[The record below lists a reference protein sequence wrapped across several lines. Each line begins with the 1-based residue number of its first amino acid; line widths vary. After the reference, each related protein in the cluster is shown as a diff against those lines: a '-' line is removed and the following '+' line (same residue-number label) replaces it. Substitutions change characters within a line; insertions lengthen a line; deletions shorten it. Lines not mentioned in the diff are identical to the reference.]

1 VESFQ
6 SPAIGR
12 RLIGH
17 QDSYE
22 LLNSRFEESE
32 EKMKMF
38 AYVKLT
44 LFLIAWLALLLT
56 NGRFALAQK
65 ESGSQQK
72 WDSAVAQAK
81 SEGKVVV
88 MGPPGDRVREA
99 ITQGFSKAFPDITIE
114 FSGGRGGELA
124 TRIKSERDA
133 GIYSVDIVISGTST
147 ANAYFKPMK
156 ALDPIEPALMLPEVA
171 DAKNW
176 RDNKLEFSDRS
187 TRFNLVFTTQNNVP
201 LIFNPTQVKAQEVD
215 ELYKLLD
222 PKWKGKIA
230 VQDPIPSGTGNG
242 VFRWVWHVLGPEKT
256 KDFYRKIR
264 AQAAAVD
271 RDQRRQIE
279 WIAQGKYPLHFGP
292 GTVMY
297 QLEKRGLK
305 FGVLPEFKDYGAY
318 VTPGF
323 GSAMLIN
330 RAAHPNASKVFL
342 NWLLTKD
349 GQIAFCTGMGYVSR
363 RVDVPTDQVPSYWVP
378 KPGVKYWPGYYEEDA
393 TMSEE
398 QVKFLKTLFGR

>member
-1 VESFQ
+1 MKTTF
-6 SPAIGR
+6 AYI
-12 RLIGH
+12 RLI
-17 QDSYE
+17 
-22 LLNSRFEESE
+22 LC
-32 EKMKMF
+32 
-38 AYVKLT
+38 
-44 LFLIAWLALLLT
+44 LALLVSLPIHVHSV
-56 NGRFALAQK
+56 LAQSK
-65 ESGSQQK
+65 SEWQQK
-72 WDSAVAQAK
+72 WDTAVAQAK

-88 MGPPGDRVREA
+88 LGPPGDLVREA
-99 ITQGFSKAFPDITIE
+99 ITQGFSKAFPDITVE
-114 FSGGRGGELA
+114 YSGARGGELA

-133 GIYSVDIVISGTST
+133 GIYSVDVVISGTST

-156 ALDPIEPALMLPEVA
+156 ALDPIEPALLLPEVV
-171 DAKNW
+171 DPKHW

-187 TRFNLVFTTQNNVP
+187 TRLNLVFTTQNNVP
-201 LIFNPTQVKAQEVD
+201 LIYNPAQVKAQEVD
-215 ELYKLLD
+215 ELFKLLD

-279 WIAQGKYPLHFGP
+279 WVAQGKYPLHLGP
-292 GTVMY
+292 GTVMQ

-305 FGVLPEFKDYGAY
+305 FGVMAEFKDYGAY
-318 VTPGF
+318 LTPGF

-330 RAAHPNASKVFL
+330 RAPHANASKVFL

-349 GQIAFCTGMGYVSR
+349 GQTAFCKGMGYVSR
-363 RVDVPTDQVPSYWVP
+363 RVDVSTDHVPSYWVP
-378 KPGVKYWPGYYEEDA
+378 KPGVKYWAGYYEEDA
-393 TMSEE
+393 TMSDE
-398 QVKFLKTLFGR
+398 QEKFLKTLFGR